1 VKPTQQNDRV
11 STRATPRASQPAI
24 AWSWP
29 HALVGVVYAIPA
41 ATVALRD
48 PQLGIPLAV
57 GVLPAAMVGIP
68 PRRRSRIIILV
79 IGVLA
84 GASLFLGGVLA
95 HLPLVLAAIFLAA
108 AVVGAALLASAL
120 AFGRLV
126 LVLCAPLVAAGL
138 SYDDYASSAQT
149 LLLLSLGAAYACL
162 VTMFWPAHSAPQ
174 RPQAQLPDQESMLVY
189 GIRLGLAAAIVYAIA
204 ASMGLD
210 HPGWAPAACLLV
222 ARPQVD
228 LLQSRGV
235 GRVAS
240 VVVGALAAVLILN
253 SQPPE
258 VVFALVAVVVLGA
271 AAATVGSRW
280 YITSA
285 FTTLLVF
292 LMLLNGH
299 LDETTY
305 RSTSASARPS
315 SVSPP
320 LIWSCGSSRQSRRAT
335 PQTTAPHRESG
346 GRQCV
351 GPVPTPDT
359 GRAGRA
365 LR

>member
-1 VKPTQQNDRV
+1 MKPTQQNDRV
-11 STRATPRASQPAI
+11 RTRATPRASQPAI

-95 HLPLVLAAIFLAA
+95 HLPLVLAAILLAA

-162 VTMFWPAHSAPQ
+162 RLDVVARPQ
-174 RPQAQLPDQESMLVY
+174 RASTTTGPAPRSEIHARVRM
-189 GIRLGLAAAIVYAIA
+189 RLGLAAAIVYAIA
-204 ASMGLD
+204 ASVGLD
-210 HPGWAPAACLLV
+210 HPPAGHPPRACWSPV
-222 ARPQVD
+222 PK
-228 LLQSRGV
+228 ST
-235 GRVAS
+235 S
-240 VVVGALAAVLILN
+240 CK
-253 SQPPE
+253 
-258 VVFALVAVVVLGA
+258 A
-271 AAATVGSRW
+271 AA
-280 YITSA
+280 SA
-285 FTTLLVF
+285 ESHRSSSA
-292 LMLLNGH
+292 H
-299 LDETTY
+299 L
-305 RSTSASARPS
+305 RP
-315 SVSPP
+315 
-320 LIWSCGSSRQSRRAT
+320 C
-335 PQTTAPHRESG
+335 
-346 GRQCV
+346 
-351 GPVPTPDT
+351 
-359 GRAGRA
+359 
-365 LR
+365 